1 MWIYPCANTRQFG
14 SMFCNFIKNS
24 FKCTMSYIPHNNIP
38 VNVQNFITLSIETFK
53 KIDMKKGTW
62 KYMSARLV

>member
-1 MWIYPCANTRQFG
+1 
-14 SMFCNFIKNS
+14 MFCNFIKNS